1 MAYIPGYAYDIFI
14 SYAHIDNRPNSWEN
28 LGWIEKFHKDLE
40 TLIARR
46 IGRPDS
52 VKIWWDNRRLD
63 GSVLFDHS
71 IEEGIRESAIM
82 ICLNSPGYLA
92 SDYCKKELELFYKKA
107 QTENIG
113 LKVGNRSRIL
123 NVLLNNIPFSQWPK
137 ELAGTSGFHFHD
149 AKQKTD
155 LGDPLETNVVQFRN
169 HLQDLR
175 DAIVKLMDD
184 FPKDGPDQTEDETKD
199 DGMFTIYFGDVADSL
214 RSARKRTIAELE
226 KSGYKIV
233 SNIPPPDELNA
244 HEQRVKKELQ
254 KADLAVHMLDQ
265 YPGREIPGNSE
276 VWYPQKQAELSLEF
290 APSKLIWVPAEFDAE
305 TVDEEK
311 YKTFVKTLDGGK
323 QASLKYEYIR
333 GAKSTLTQEV
343 TEVIEQIKAKKLQER
358 KDAGSKI
365 PVLLDTHFNDQ
376 IYAMDL
382 SKKLL
387 ENHI

>member
-184 FPKDGPDQTEDETKD
+184 FP
-199 DGMFTIYFGDVADSL
+199 
-214 RSARKRTIAELE
+214 
-226 KSGYKIV
+226 
-233 SNIPPPDELNA
+233 
-244 HEQRVKKELQ
+244 
-254 KADLAVHMLDQ
+254 
-265 YPGREIPGNSE
+265 
-276 VWYPQKQAELSLEF
+276 
-290 APSKLIWVPAEFDAE
+290 
-305 TVDEEK
+305 
-311 YKTFVKTLDGGK
+311 
-323 QASLKYEYIR
+323 
-333 GAKSTLTQEV
+333 
-343 TEVIEQIKAKKLQER
+343 
-358 KDAGSKI
+358 
-365 PVLLDTHFNDQ
+365 
-376 IYAMDL
+376 
-382 SKKLL
+382 
-387 ENHI
+387 